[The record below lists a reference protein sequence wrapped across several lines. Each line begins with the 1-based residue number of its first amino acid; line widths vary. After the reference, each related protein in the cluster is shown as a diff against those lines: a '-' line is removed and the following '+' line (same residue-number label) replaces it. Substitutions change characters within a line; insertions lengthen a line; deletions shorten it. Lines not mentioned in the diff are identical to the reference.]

1 MLRGTPTRDARNA
14 DSIVVCKADKMA
26 SF

>member
-1 MLRGTPTRDARNA
+1 MLRGAPTRDARNA